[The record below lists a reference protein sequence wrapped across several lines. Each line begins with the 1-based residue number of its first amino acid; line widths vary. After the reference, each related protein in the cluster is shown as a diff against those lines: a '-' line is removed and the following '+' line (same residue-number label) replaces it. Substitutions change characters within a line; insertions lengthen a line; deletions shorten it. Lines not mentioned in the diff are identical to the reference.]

1 MDFIPGDFVS
11 YYYNDIPYHAIVKM
25 NDFINKECLV
35 CTSEYSGYVRIKSD
49 KLTLVKLSIE
59 KKLYILG
66 QFDDCWVKENKRLFT
81 KILTDAKIEYNKL
94 KIN

>member
-35 CTSEYSGYVRIKSD
+35 CPAEYCGCYIRIKSD

-66 QFDDCWVKENKRLFT
+66 QFDDYWIKENKRLFA
-81 KILTDAKIEYNKL
+81 KILTDAKREYNIIK
-94 KIN
+94 

>member
-11 YYYNDIPYHAIVKM
+11 YYYNDIPYHAIVMM
-25 NDFINKECLV
+25 NDFVKEECLV

-66 QFDDCWVKENKRLFT
+66 QFDDNWVKKNKRLFV
-81 KILTDAKIEYNKL
+81 KILTDAKIEYNRK
-94 KIN
+94 